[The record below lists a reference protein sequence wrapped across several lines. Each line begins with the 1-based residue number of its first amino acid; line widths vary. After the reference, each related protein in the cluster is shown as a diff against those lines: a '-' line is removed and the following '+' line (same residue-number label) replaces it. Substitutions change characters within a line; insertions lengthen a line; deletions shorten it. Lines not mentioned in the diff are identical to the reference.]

1 MTANNPRVGDDVERA
16 AEILGNGGL
25 VAIPTE
31 TVYGLA
37 AMARDVEAVRR
48 IFSTKGRPSDHPL
61 IVHVH
66 DAAAAVEW
74 AAEWGE
80 TTERLSSRFWPG
92 PLTLVVPRS
101 DFVPDVVTG
110 GRTTVA
116 LRIPDHP
123 LTLALLDRL
132 GDGLAAP
139 SANRFGKVSPTT
151 ATHVIEDLSDDVDY
165 VLDGGACRHGL
176 ESTIVDCTTTP
187 VQILRPGAITAEDLM
202 GASVTFGDTTGPS
215 RAPGMLESH
224 YAPRCIVRLHE
235 SMPTTV
241 SVGDKE
247 AIIDASANPMGFAH
261 DMYDHLRRAD
271 ADEVSILHVVLPPN
285 TGIGV
290 AIRDRLTKA
299 AASRQ

>member
-1 MTANNPRVGDDVERA
+1 VTTRNPRVGDDVERA

-37 AMARDVEAVRR
+37 AVARDVEAVSRV
-48 IFSTKGRPSDHPL
+48 FTTKGRPFDHPL

-66 DAAAAVEW
+66 DVSAAVEW

-80 TTERLSSRFWPG
+80 AAERLSSRFWPG
-92 PLTLVVPRS
+92 PLTIVVPRS

-110 GRTTVA
+110 GLSTVA
-116 LRIPDHP
+116 LRVPDHP
-123 LTLALLDRL
+123 MTLTLLARL
-132 GDGLAAP
+132 GDGVAAP

-151 ATHVIEDLSDDVDY
+151 ATHVIEDLGDDVDY
-165 VLDGGACRHGL
+165 VLDGGPCRHGL
-176 ESTIVDCTTTP
+176 ESTIVDCESSP
-187 VQILRPGAITAEDLM
+187 AQILRPGAITEDDLVSVSVVV
-202 GASVTFGDTTGPS
+202 GATTGPS

-224 YAPRCIVRLHE
+224 YAPRCTVRLHE
-235 SMPTTV
+235 SMPTTNRV
-241 SVGDKE
+241 SGSE

-271 ADEVSILHVVLPPN
+271 AEGVSILHVVLPPN